1 MKKESKHL
9 IMIIAMAIIG
19 SIVGFILG
27 KIQIQQLQDPDFI
40 QQLMSHNMMIHEP
53 MGVIN
58 SMLLGTC
65 VFSGVTTGL
74 ILYNHLTRKFTA
86 AVRVMVGIL
95 AFPFYSI
102 AGIIGV
108 IPFLIYQV
116 VLLIKKSRRSICDS
130 KDV

>member
-1 MKKESKHL
+1 MKKESKKI
-9 IMIIAMAIIG
+9 IMVIAMAIIG

-27 KIQIQQLQDPDFI
+27 NIQIQQLQDPDFI

-74 ILYNHLTRKFTA
+74 ILYNHLTRKFTV
-86 AVRVMVGIL
+86 AVRVIVGIL

-102 AGIIGV
+102 AGMIGA

-116 VLLIKKSRRSICDS
+116 VLWIKKSRRSICD
-130 KDV
+130 